1 MRPAKVLRAATDSF
15 SKDATMNWR
24 RILLSAS
31 ALALLAANQA
41 MAADDLLE
49 APEVT
54 ISAAQT
60 GGQGFYLRGDLG
72 YAGWTQEGDP
82 SVRIFDAG
90 TGTTGTASFDDARF
104 GKPFSGSLGVG
115 YQFSDMF
122 RAELTGDYFDGEFDG
137 SGEADVPCAGEAAG
151 TSCAASE
158 RADYKAIGIM
168 ANGYVDLGTLAGLT
182 PYLGAGLGVT
192 RLRWSEV
199 SLSTGC
205 LPGAAACSGAGAID
219 QSFNGDSSWRL
230 TYALMAGVSYD
241 VTERLKL
248 DIGYR
253 YSQIDD
259 GDMFG
264 SGDTSGRDDGLGR
277 HEVRAGLRLALW

>member
-1 MRPAKVLRAATDSF
+1 MRH
-15 SKDATMNWR
+15 
-24 RILLSAS
+24 ILLHAS
-31 ALALLAANQA
+31 ALALLFAGDHV
-41 MAADDLLE
+41 MAADDLLD

-54 ISAAQT
+54 ISAAET
-60 GGQGFYLRGDLG
+60 GTQGFYLRGDLG
-72 YAGWTQEGDP
+72 YAGWTEEGDP
-82 SVRIFDAG
+82 SLRLFDAG
-90 TGTTGTASFDDARF
+90 TGTTNTVSFDEARF

-115 YQFSDMF
+115 YQFNDMF
-122 RAELTGDYFDGEFDG
+122 RADLTGDYFEGEFDG
-137 SGEADVPCAGEAAG
+137 SGEADFPCAGEAAG

-158 RADYKAIGIM
+158 RVDYRATGIM
-168 ANGYVDLGTLAGLT
+168 ANGYVDLATLAGFT

-192 RLRWSEV
+192 QLRWSDV
-199 SLSTGC
+199 ALTTTC
-205 LPGAAACSGAGAID
+205 VAGAGACSGAAAAT
-219 QSFNGDSSWRL
+219 QSFDGDSSWRL

-253 YSQIDD
+253 FSQIAD

-264 SGDTSGRDDGLGR
+264 SGDTSGRDDCLGR

>member
-1 MRPAKVLRAATDSF
+1 MRH
-15 SKDATMNWR
+15 
-24 RILLSAS
+24 ILLHAS
-31 ALALLAANQA
+31 ALALLPAGGHA
-41 MAADDLLE
+41 MAADDLLD

-54 ISAAQT
+54 ISAAET
-60 GGQGFYLRGDLG
+60 GTQRFYLRGDLG
-72 YAGWTQEGDP
+72 YAGWTEEGDP
-82 SVRIFDAG
+82 SLRLFDAG
-90 TGTTGTASFDDARF
+90 TGTTNTVSFDEARF

-115 YQFSDMF
+115 YQFNDMF
-122 RAELTGDYFDGEFDG
+122 RADLTGDYFEGRFDG
-137 SGEADVPCAGEAAG
+137 SGEADIPCAGEAAG

-158 RADYKAIGIM
+158 RADYRATGIM
-168 ANGYVDLGTLAGLT
+168 ANGYVDLATLAGFT

-192 RLRWSEV
+192 QLRWSDV
-199 SLSTGC
+199 SLTTAC
-205 LPGAAACSGAGAID
+205 VAGAAACSGAAAAT
-219 QSFNGDSSWRL
+219 QSFDGDSSWRL

-253 YSQIDD
+253 YSQIAD